1 MKIRFYPFMPVAA
14 SGTRITDAD
23 GNEYLDL
30 IAAAGVAAAGYGHPH
45 IRQAIVDQLDTLPT
59 AMHCCHPTTPA
70 VELAERLCELVP
82 GDFPKKAWFG
92 TTGSDA
98 NDCVFRLL
106 PMATGRRRLVS
117 YVGSLLR
124 ADDRLGAPLRPPDA
138 GHRDRPRQRDQGAV
152 PDPYRCMSGRAHAT
166 AARCGAWSTWSATPS
181 TPSRRGTTPRAS

>member
-1 MKIRFYPFMPVAA
+1 MTVSEGRDAQAATRSYARSQDLVDREAAAVGNVMKIRFYPFMPVAA
-14 SGTRITDAD
+14 NGTRITDAD

-92 TTGSDA
+92 ATGSDA

-117 YVGSLLR
+117 YVGSYH
-124 ADDRLGAPLRPPDA
+124 GQTTAPRSSPATRHRPP
-138 GHRDRPRQRDQGAV
+138 
-152 PDPYRCMSGRAHAT
+152 
-166 AARCGAWSTWSATPS
+166 
-181 TPSRRGTTPRAS
+181 

>member
-92 TTGSDA
+92 ATGSDA
-98 NDCVFRLL
+98 NDCVFRPPADGHRAAAARLLRRLL
-106 PMATGRRRLVS
+106 P
-117 YVGSLLR
+117 R
-124 ADDRLGAPLRPPDA
+124 ADDGLRRSSPATRRRPP
-138 GHRDRPRQRDQGAV
+138 
-152 PDPYRCMSGRAHAT
+152 
-166 AARCGAWSTWSATPS
+166 
-181 TPSRRGTTPRAS
+181 